1 MMHRNMQTLTIVFL
15 VFVQNIF
22 SSGAFVSSRK
32 PNLSKPSILAR
43 SSEGQSLPSSTTLL
57 ERRWNFNEGRGP
69 WGFKKNAEVWNGRV
83 AQMGFTILLLQEL
96 ITGKGVIAAL
106 NDGDVLS
113 YVLVGVGGVSVLGLT
128 AFLAAKGKDNSI
140 SY

>member
-1 MMHRNMQTLTIVFL
+1 
-15 VFVQNIF
+15 
-22 SSGAFVSSRK
+22 VSSRK

>member
-1 MMHRNMQTLTIVFL
+1 MIHRSTQTLVVAFL
-15 VFVQNIF
+15 VLANNII
-22 SSGAFVSSRK
+22 SSGAFVPTSKS
-32 PNLSKPSILAR
+32 NLSKKLSVRL
-43 SSEGQSLPSSTTLL
+43 SEAQTLPSSTTLL

-69 WGFKKNAEVWNGRV
+69 WGLKKNAEIWNGRM

-106 NDGDVLS
+106 NDGDILS
-113 YVLVGVGGVSVLGLT
+113 YVLLGVGGVTLLGLT
-128 AFLAAKGKDNSI
+128 AFLALKGKDDSI